1 MRAGGVVA
9 SSIAVAA
16 PAASAASIS
25 AALLIGKVGPIFSP
39 RAGSS
44 AWKLPCGACAARHW
58 PSTRTGSIGAGSRA
72 LMSHLRMRGDGV
84 TDDFHRRLAFGAD
97 QCQARGTHPLA
108 AHADNLLH
116 QLDQLHER

>member
-39 RAGSS
+39 RAGQ
-44 AWKLPCGACAARHW
+44 LPGRGPCAARHW

-97 QCQARGTHPLA
+97 QCQARGT
-108 AHADNLLH
+108 
-116 QLDQLHER
+116 